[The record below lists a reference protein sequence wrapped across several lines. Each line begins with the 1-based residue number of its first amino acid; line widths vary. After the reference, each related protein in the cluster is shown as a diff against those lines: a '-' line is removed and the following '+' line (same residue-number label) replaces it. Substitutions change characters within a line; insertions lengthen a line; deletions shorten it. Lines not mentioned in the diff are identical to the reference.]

1 MYVLVI
7 ENDPVDQQLINTVL
21 QKTELDMRVSFAS
34 SPAELAKNCPYKS
47 YDFIFVSYNLPG
59 TNGVDY
65 IKFLR
70 KKGCTSAIVLITQ
83 NDNLFIAEDAIEAGA
98 NNYIT
103 KELLHPFVLRS
114 LVRSSVNINKSE
126 QKILALL
133 QRQENIIQSANIGT
147 WEWDLVDDI
156 AFLNDKWFEILGYKR
171 SELEPVNNEKWMSLV
186 HPDDLPHSQK
196 LLVDCFKKNKGFY
209 DNELR
214 LKHKNGDWIWIHDK
228 GKIVEWNADGKA
240 IKMFGTLSNIHE
252 RRTQSEK
259 VLQLKELLERTN
271 HAAKIGTWESNFD
284 TNELYL
290 SKNLKDIL
298 EISPEENPPLDIA
311 IEMCKEGYHREK
323 MQKSIQQLAKTG
335 KSFSGDYLLIT
346 GKGKEIWIRVIG
358 LAEFKNG
365 VCVRIYG
372 STQDI
377 DQQKRIELQLLNS
390 QRKIKSIIS
399 TIPGITYRCK
409 NDVFYTMEFMSDEM
423 ERMTGYPVA
432 DFIEN
437 AKRAFSDII
446 HPDDIEHV
454 VQKINEGIKNKSIY
468 EFTYRIICLDESIKW
483 VYEKGHGIYNEQH
496 QVEYLEGV
504 ILDYTPQKQ
513 TEKELAKTQE
523 MLEQSNQAARIGTWE
538 IDINTQLLHLS
549 KVTRE
554 IHELPEDEIVY
565 FKDILKFY
573 EDKIYR
579 KKLIEVFYVAIEHEN
594 NFDIEVELVTAKE
607 NKIWVRIIGI
617 IHLDENNNRR
627 LYGTF
632 QDINN
637 QKRIESELVKAK
649 EIAEQSVAIKNDFLA
664 NMSHEIRTPMNAI
677 MGFSDIL
684 KQTHL
689 DENQKEC
696 VETIGVAA
704 NNLLYIINDI
714 LDFSKIESGK
724 MKIVNEPF
732 DLKETI
738 QRVEKLLIV
747 RIKEKGLDYCFESS
761 EDLPQYLLGDS
772 VRLSQILVNLIG
784 NAVKFTHKGFIQL
797 SVTVLQQNQDSCTIK
812 FSVKDS
818 GIGMPKDKLDLIFER
833 FTQAESFITRKY
845 GGTGLGLSISKSLI
859 ELQGGELQVIS
870 EPEKGSEFYFE
881 LSFKKTVGYI
891 PQNRED
897 QATQSK
903 SNNEVRIL
911 LFEDNLFNQRLAIK
925 SVESFGFSIETA
937 LEGESGLKLLKQN
950 TYDLILMDLQMPGLS
965 GYDVTRVI
973 REDLKMDIP
982 IIAMTAHSLVGEKD
996 RCLEAGMND
1005 YLSKPFKQE
1014 DLKEK
1019 IHQVLQRTH
1028 EQIPKGEESTPI
1040 KLNDMEPSINVTYLK
1055 ELSSG
1060 DQAFE
1065 KELLDLFLNDTA
1077 KDIQLIKDSFE
1088 QKNITK
1094 IREISH
1100 KIKPSLQ
1107 VIGAIFLQQKIDVLK
1122 RKIMEE
1128 DIYDEVLCEDVL
1140 QEFSKCESEIND
1152 LLTKDYA

>member
-1 MYVLVI
+1 MYILVI
-7 ENDPVDQQLINTVL
+7 ENDAVDQQLVNTVL

-34 SPAELAKNCPYKS
+34 SPAELSKNNPCKS

-70 KKGCTSAIVLITQ
+70 ESGCTCAIVLITQ
-83 NDNLFIAEDAIEAGA
+83 NDNILIAEQAIEAGA

-114 LVRSSVNINKSE
+114 LIRSSVNINKSE
-126 QKILALL
+126 QKIRILL

-147 WEWDLVDDI
+147 WEWDLKKDTAV
-156 AFLNDKWFEILGYKR
+156 LNDKWFQILGYNR
-171 SELEPVNNEKWMSLV
+171 ADLEPINNDKWMQMV
-186 HPDDLPHSQK
+186 HPDDLKKSQE
-196 LLVDCFKKNKGFY
+196 LLVRCFKREDDFY

-214 LKHKNGDWIWIHDK
+214 IKNKKGEWIWIHDK
-228 GKIVEWNADGKA
+228 GKIVEWDESGNA

-252 RRTQSEK
+252 RRIQSEK
-259 VLQLKELLERTN
+259 VLQLNELLERTN
-271 HAAKIGTWESNFD
+271 HAARIGTWESNFD
-284 TNELYL
+284 TKELYL
-290 SKNLKDIL
+290 SKITKDIL
-298 EISPEENPPLDIA
+298 EIPPEENPPLDFGID
-311 IEMCKEGYHREK
+311 MCKEGYHRDS
-323 MQKSIQQLAKTG
+323 MRKSIELLAKTG

-346 GKGKEIWIRVIG
+346 AKGKEIWIRVIG

-365 VCVRIYG
+365 ICVRIYG

-377 DQQKRIELQLLNS
+377 DGHKRIEIQLLNS

-409 NDVFYTMEFMSDEM
+409 NDASYTVEFMSDEM

-538 IDINTQLLHLS
+538 IDIPTHLLHLS

-554 IHELPEDEIVY
+554 IHELPEDEILY
-565 FKDILKFY
+565 FEDILKFY

-579 KKLIEVFYVAIEHEN
+579 KKLIEVFYAAIEHGD
-594 NFDIEVELVTAKE
+594 NFDTEVELVTAE
-607 NKIWVRIIGI
+607 GHKIWVRIIG
-617 IHLDENNNRR
+617 LVQVNENHQKR

-632 QDINN
+632 QDIDN
-637 QKRIESELVKAK
+637 QKRIEEELVKAK

-732 DLKETI
+732 DLKETV

-747 RIKEKGLDYCFESS
+747 RIKEKGLDYRFESS
-761 EDLPQYLLGDS
+761 EGLPQYLLGDS

-784 NAVKFTHKGFIQL
+784 NAVKFTHKGFIQF
-797 SVTVLQQNQDSCTIK
+797 SVMLLQQDQDSCTIK
-812 FSVKDS
+812 FSIKDS
-818 GIGMPKDKLDLIFER
+818 GIGMSKDKLDYIFER

-859 ELQGGELQVIS
+859 ELQGGQLQVIS
-870 EPEKGSEFYFE
+870 EPEQGSEFYFE
-881 LSFKKTVGYI
+881 LSFKKSDKI
-891 PQNRED
+891 
-897 QATQSK
+897 QSK
-903 SNNEVRIL
+903 TQETQITNVKANKEVKIL

-925 SVESFGFSIETA
+925 SVESFGFSIDA
-937 LEGESGLKLLKQN
+937 AIDGEKGLALLKQN
-950 TYDLILMDLQMPGLS
+950 TYDLILMDLQMPGMS

-973 REDLKMDIP
+973 REDLKMNIP

-1005 YLSKPFKQE
+1005 YLSKPFKQD

-1019 IHQVLQRTH
+1019 INEVLQRTNEH
-1028 EQIPKGEESTPI
+1028 TLKEESATI
-1040 KLNDMEPSINVTYLK
+1040 KPNNMEPAINVSYLK
-1055 ELSSG
+1055 ELSNG
-1060 DQAFE
+1060 DKSFE

-1077 KDIQLIKDSFE
+1077 KDMRLIKESFE
-1088 QKNITK
+1088 QKNINK

-1107 VIGAIFLQQKIDVLK
+1107 VIGAAFLQQKIDLLK
-1122 RKIMEE
+1122 RKIMEDE
-1128 DIYDEVLCEDVL
+1128 VYDEILCQDVL
-1140 QEFSKCESEIND
+1140 DEFNKCESEIND

>member
-1 MYVLVI
+1 MNVLVI

-21 QKTELDMRVSFAS
+21 NKTELDMRISFAS
-34 SPAELAKNCPYKS
+34 SPAELTKKCLYKN
-47 YDFIFVSYNLPG
+47 YDFIFISYNLPN

-65 IKFLR
+65 TKYLR
-70 KKGCTSAIVLITQ
+70 EKGCSCTIVLITET
-83 NDNLFIAEDAIEAGA
+83 DNLIIAEKAIEAGA
-98 NNYIT
+98 NNYVT

-114 LVRSSVNINKSE
+114 VIRSSVNINKSE

-147 WEWDLVDDI
+147 WEWDLANDTAV
-156 AFLNDKWFEILGYKR
+156 LNDKWFEILGYKR
-171 SELEPVNNEKWMSLV
+171 TDLEAMNNQKWMNLV
-186 HPDDLPHSQK
+186 HPDDLFHSQK
-196 LLVDCFKKNKGFY
+196 LLVACFKKEKGYY

-214 LKHKNGDWIWIHDK
+214 IKNKKGEWIWIHDK
-228 GKIVEWNADGKA
+228 GKIVEWDEHGKA
-240 IKMFGTLSNIHE
+240 VKMFGTLSNIHE

-271 HAAKIGTWESNFD
+271 HAARIGTWESNFD
-284 TNELYL
+284 TKELYL
-290 SKNLKDIL
+290 SKILKDIL
-298 EISPEENPPLDIA
+298 EIPAEENPPLDIA

-335 KSFSGDYLLIT
+335 KTFSGDYLLIT
-346 GKGKEIWIRVIG
+346 AKGKEIWIRVIG

-372 STQDI
+372 SIQDI
-377 DQQKRIELQLLNS
+377 DKQKRIELQLLNS

-409 NDVFYTMEFMSDEM
+409 NDAFYTMEFMSDEM

-432 DFIEN
+432 DFINN
-437 AKRAFSDII
+437 AKKTFSDII

-565 FKDILKFY
+565 FEDILKFY

-637 QKRIESELVKAK
+637 QKRIEEELVKAK
-649 EIAEQSVAIKNDFLA
+649 ELAEQSVAIKNDFLA

-684 KQTHL
+684 SQTHL

-696 VETIGVAA
+696 VDTIGVAA

-724 MKIVNEPF
+724 MKIANEVF
-732 DLKETI
+732 DIKETI
-738 QRVEKLLIV
+738 QRIEKLLLI
-747 RIKEKGLDYCFESS
+747 RIKEKGLDYRFEFS
-761 EDLPQYLLGDS
+761 EDLPQYLVGDS
-772 VRLSQILVNLIG
+772 VRLNQILVNLMG
-784 NAVKFTHKGFIQL
+784 NAIKFTHKGFIQF
-797 SVTVLQQNQDSCTIK
+797 SVLVLHQNQESCVVRFSIK
-812 FSVKDS
+812 DT
-818 GIGMPKDKLDLIFER
+818 GIGMSKDKLDYIFER

-859 ELQGGELQVIS
+859 ELQGGQLNVIS
-870 EPEKGSEFYFE
+870 EPEQGSEFYFE
-881 LSFKKTVGYI
+881 LTFKKVEKILMKTEGI
-891 PQNRED
+891 LTTN
-897 QATQSK
+897 SK
-903 SNNEVRIL
+903 SNKEVKIL
-911 LFEDNLFNQRLAIK
+911 LFEDNVFNQRLAVK
-925 SVESFGFSIETA
+925 SVESFGFSIDTA
-937 LEGESGLKLLKQN
+937 LEGESGLNLLKQN
-950 TYDLILMDLQMPGLS
+950 TYDLILMDLQMPGMS

-973 REDLKMDIP
+973 REDLKLKIP

-996 RCLEAGMND
+996 KCLQAGMND

-1014 DLKEK
+1014 DLKDK
-1019 IHQVLQRTH
+1019 INQVLQRLDDF
-1028 EQIPKGEESTPI
+1028 ESTVENTPI
-1040 KLNDMEPSINVTYLK
+1040 ISSNENQPSINISYLK

-1060 DQAFE
+1060 DKVFE
-1065 KELLDLFLNDTA
+1065 KELLDLFLTDTT
-1077 KDIQLIKDSFE
+1077 KDIGIIKDSFD
-1088 QKNITK
+1088 QKNITR

-1107 VIGAIFLQQKIDVLK
+1107 VIGAVFLQQKIDLLK
-1122 RKIMEE
+1122 RKIIEE
-1128 DIYDEVLCEDVL
+1128 DIYDQDFCQDFLD
-1140 QEFSKCESEIND
+1140 EFQRCVSEIQKI
-1152 LLTKDYA
+1152 LTKDYV

>member
-34 SPAELAKNCPYKS
+34 SPAELSKNCPYKS
-47 YDFIFVSYNLPG
+47 YDFIFISYNLPG

-65 IKFLR
+65 TKYLR
-70 KKGCTSAIVLITQ
+70 ERGCTCTIVLITE
-83 NDNLFIAEDAIEAGA
+83 NDNILIAEQAIEAGA

-114 LVRSSVNINKSE
+114 IIRSSLNINKSE
-126 QKILALL
+126 QKIWTLL

-147 WEWDLVDDI
+147 WEWDLLNDKAV
-156 AFLNDKWFEILGYKR
+156 LNDKWFQILGYNR
-171 SELEPVNNEKWMSLV
+171 EDLEPMNNNKWVQMV
-186 HPDDLPHSQK
+186 HPDDIEKSQN
-196 LLVDCFKKNKGFY
+196 LLVKCFKREIDFY

-214 LKHKNGDWIWIHDK
+214 LKSKNGEWIWIHDK
-228 GKIVEWNADGKA
+228 GKIVEWDADGKA

-271 HAAKIGTWESNFD
+271 HAARIGTWESNFD
-284 TNELYL
+284 TKELYL
-290 SKNLKDIL
+290 SKILKDIL
-298 EISPEENPPLDIA
+298 EIAPEENPPLDIA
-311 IEMCKEGYHREK
+311 VDMCKEGYHREK
-323 MQKSIQQLAKTG
+323 MKKSIQQLATTG

-346 GKGKEIWIRVIG
+346 AKGKEIWIRVIG

-377 DQQKRIELQLLNS
+377 DGHKSIELQLLNS

-409 NDVFYTMEFMSDEM
+409 NDPTYTMEFMSDEM

-432 DFIEN
+432 DFINN
-437 AKRAFSDII
+437 AKKTFSDII

-454 VQKINEGIKNKSIY
+454 VQKINEGVKNKSIY

-538 IDINTQLLHLS
+538 IDIATHLLHLS

-554 IHELPEDEIVY
+554 IHELPEDEILY
-565 FKDILKFY
+565 FEDILKFY

-579 KKLIEVFYVAIEHEN
+579 KKLIEVFYAAIEHGD
-594 NFDIEVELVTAKE
+594 NFDTEVELVTAE
-607 NKIWVRIIGI
+607 GHKIWVRIIG
-617 IHLDENNNRR
+617 LVQVNENHQKR

-637 QKRIESELVKAK
+637 QKRIEEELVKAK

-747 RIKEKGLDYCFESS
+747 RIKEKGLDYRFESS

-784 NAVKFTHKGFIQL
+784 NAIKFTHKGFIQF
-797 SVTVLQQNQDSCTIK
+797 SVMLLQQDQDSCTIK
-812 FSVKDS
+812 FSIKDT
-818 GIGMPKDKLDLIFER
+818 GIGMSKDKLDYIFER

-859 ELQGGELQVIS
+859 ELQGGQLQVIS
-870 EPEKGSEFYFE
+870 EPEQGSEFYFE
-881 LSFKKTVGYI
+881 LSFKKSDKI
-891 PQNRED
+891 
-897 QATQSK
+897 QSK
-903 SNNEVRIL
+903 TEETQITNIKANKEVKIL

-925 SVESFGFSIETA
+925 SVESFGFSIDA
-937 LEGESGLKLLKQN
+937 AIDGEIGLALLKQN
-950 TYDLILMDLQMPGLS
+950 TYDLILMDLQMPGMS

-973 REDLKMDIP
+973 REDLKMNIP

-1005 YLSKPFKQE
+1005 YLSKPFKQD

-1019 IHQVLQRTH
+1019 INEVLQRTNEH
-1028 EQIPKGEESTPI
+1028 TLKKESATI
-1040 KLNDMEPSINVTYLK
+1040 KPNNMEPAINVSYLK
-1055 ELSSG
+1055 ELSNG
-1060 DQAFE
+1060 DKSFE
-1065 KELLDLFLNDTA
+1065 KELLDLFLNDTS
-1077 KDIQLIKDSFE
+1077 KDMHLIKESFG
-1088 QKNITK
+1088 QKNINK

-1107 VIGAIFLQQKIDVLK
+1107 VIGATLLQQKIDLLK

-1128 DIYDEVLCEDVL
+1128 DIYDDVLCQDVL
-1140 QEFSKCESEIND
+1140 NEFSKCETEINE